1 MFQDIQSLN
10 ILKPYQNRKES
21 IVMDTIRAVS
31 GMFLSYCSVQQR
43 MSSNT
48 LGAYHQDLR
57 CFMEFLEQLDPPA
70 LRCTQWTAKVTSDYR
85 SYLEEKYSAATI
97 KRRLSSLHT
106 FAGYLIKEG
115 FLSQSPFD
123 SFPLRSRKGV
133 LHISVLN
140 SEEIRRVR
148 AAMHADLYADWA
160 YLYIKQ
166 ARDGYGLPT
175 GDQISREVTWVR
187 DMAILDL
194 IFCFH
199 LTMNELRS
207 LEVGDFDPVTRVLQV
222 HGYGEEKRSL
232 FLGTGDGYWSLFDYN
247 LLRVQIHVDTSAL
260 FISKFQTPMSAQG
273 IRNLFNK
280 YVRKARPKKPRIAQ
294 SYRHTFAMLL
304 RKEGLNVEYLEDQ
317 LGRGHIYPV
326 CPIRDQDSDPQ
337 KKRE

>member
-1 MFQDIQSLN
+1 
-10 ILKPYQNRKES
+10 
-21 IVMDTIRAVS
+21 MDTIRAVS
-31 GMFLSYCSVQQR
+31 GMFFSYCSIQQR
-43 MSSNT
+43 MSANT
-48 LGAYHQDLR
+48 LASYRQDLR
-57 CFMEFLEQLDPPA
+57 CFMEFLEQLEPPA
-70 LRCTQWTAKVTSDYR
+70 LRCVQWTSAVTSEYR
-85 SYLEEKYSAATI
+85 SYLEETYSPTTI

-106 FAGYLIKEG
+106 FAGYLMKED

-140 SEEIRRVR
+140 SREIRRVR
-148 AAMHADLYADWA
+148 AAMHADQYADWS

-199 LTMNELRS
+199 ITMDELRS
-207 LEVGDFDPVTRVLQV
+207 LLVEDFDPVTRVLQI
-222 HGYGEEKRSL
+222 HGRDGKKRRL

-247 LLRVQIHVDTSAL
+247 LLRVQIHVDTPAL

-280 YVRKARPKKPRIAQ
+280 YIRKARPKKPRIAQ
-294 SYRHTFAMLL
+294 AYRHTFALLL

-317 LGRGHIYPV
+317 LGRGQIYPV
-326 CPIRDQDSDPQ
+326 SPIRDPSPDSGAQ